1 LWLLYL
7 ATVVSIFE
15 TNLRQTFMKP
25 VVLTLNLKKLFTWRA
40 HALVVRAAVDASGA
54 ILAGF
59 GGTGVILELAT
70 DAGVGRGAG
79 AVDVRAEVT
88 AEAAVEAGAADA
100 PFRGGLATFAV
111 SSLGADAEV
120 VL

>member
-1 LWLLYL
+1 
-7 ATVVSIFE
+7 
-15 TNLRQTFMKP
+15 MKP

-40 HALVVRAAVDASGA
+40 HALVVRTAVYASGA
-54 ILAGF
+54 ILAGL
-59 GGTGVILELAT
+59 GGTGVVLELAT
-70 DAGVGRGAG
+70 DAGVSRRAG

-88 AEAAVEAGAADA
+88 AEAAVQAGAADA